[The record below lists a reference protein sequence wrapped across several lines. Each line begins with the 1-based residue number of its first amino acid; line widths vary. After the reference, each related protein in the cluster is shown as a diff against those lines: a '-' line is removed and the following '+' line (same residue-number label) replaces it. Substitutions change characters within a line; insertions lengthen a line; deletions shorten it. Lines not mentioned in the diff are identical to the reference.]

1 MRFYEISF
9 LTLKSHFSLWNIISG
24 WNLTLKSHLT
34 IHVFILVPLSGWLLY
49 VNQHKLCQITFW
61 PASVEHWPRYNI
73 DDMWSYWSPLSGW
86 LLFVVFICQFVAD
99 VGCLSIRCLCAAV
112 VHDKIPLESVMK
124 WCSMQVII
132 FSFPSVVDCC
142 LFYFFVCCCM
152 LLHIVVYCCML
163 LFVVAWLML
172 FRMDFDNACRW
183 CNACCSWWMLD
194 VETVDDACW

>member
-1 MRFYEISF
+1 
-9 LTLKSHFSLWNIISG
+9 
-24 WNLTLKSHLT
+24 
-34 IHVFILVPLSGWLLY
+34 
-49 VNQHKLCQITFW
+49 
-61 PASVEHWPRYNI
+61 
-73 DDMWSYWSPLSGW
+73 MWSYWSPLSGW

-163 LFVVAWLML
+163 LFVAAWLMRCSKWIL
-172 FRMDFDNACRW
+172 IIRW
-183 CNACCSWWMLD
+183 CKHVVMMDVGCWNSGWCMLMMHVND
-194 VETVDDACW
+194 DDAMWNTLYFDANCVNYHG